1 MDTARDVLVQR
12 MERDGINQTELAARM
27 GITRSHV
34 SRLLSGERPVTVK
47 LARRLRAEFPEL
59 LLIVVRTLTEGDLDG
74 SPECRQ
80 AAS

>member
-1 MDTARDVLVQR
+1 MDTARDVLIQR
-12 MERDGINQTELAARM
+12 MEREGINQSELAARM

-47 LARRLRAEFPEL
+47 LARRLRTEFPEL
-59 LLIVVRTLTEGDLDG
+59 LLIVVRTLTDGDLDG
-74 SPECRQ
+74 SPGGIR